1 MRLNEWAS
9 VFLNVQLYQMTCCIV
24 HNCMIYPQNEWA
36 NAFSNFQHHW
46 MTCCIVHSCAFSL
59 QCLRWPDPSKDLL
72 HCANLFILSPEWSSL
87 WWFRL
92 PALSNL
98 HLPHL
103 KRFFPLLSSHDLVYH
118 QRHSSSSS
126 FTKALTH
133 HHHEKQQKGKIP
145 WTHRMPGNM
154 YLIDFV
160 FLEFSDDDADK
171 RW

>member
-1 MRLNEWAS
+1 M
-9 VFLNVQLYQMTCCIV
+9 QLYQMTCCIV

-118 QRHSSSSS
+118 QRHSSSS
-126 FTKALTH
+126 FTRPWPLSAVWRLLITWFIRVPLSVFG
-133 HHHEKQQKGKIP
+133 HESPEFAISKE
-145 WTHRMPGNM
+145 PGE
-154 YLIDFV
+154 L
-160 FLEFSDDDADK
+160 
-171 RW
+171 